1 MTGCYTLGTPLPT
14 VTVSVLYLSLFLL
27 SVPDANACSS
37 TALVEN
43 GCYLCTFLPFE
54 LAHFVVI
61 PVRLCSH
68 MFADLLAISSGSSG
82 GSHPSSSRS
91 SSRENS
97 GSGSVGV
104 PIAVPTPAPPTAF
117 PGNGAFPSFPAGS
130 RCVGETN
137 LTNVWRV
144 LSGSR
149 VCACEG
155 DR

>member
-1 MTGCYTLGTPLPT
+1 MRGRYSWGTPQPT
-14 VTVSVLYLSLFLL
+14 AAVSVLFLSPFLL
-27 SVPDANACSS
+27 SVPDVNACSA

-43 GCYLCTFLPFE
+43 SCIFCVLFFLLNLPCFM
-54 LAHFVVI
+54 VV
-61 PVRLCSH
+61 PVCLCSH
-68 MFADLLAISSGSSG
+68 TFADLLAVSSGSSG

-117 PGNGAFPSFPAGS
+117 PGNGAFPSFAAGS

-137 LTNVWRV
+137 PTNV
-144 LSGSR
+144 
-149 VCACEG
+149 
-155 DR
+155 